1 MATDSFEY
9 ITVSDA
15 AKDLFGIKLSK
26 YPKFKNA
33 INALLKPVEIK
44 HEKVEIISASER
56 KKTRIYRDQLTKL
69 FNAVLLQAFFTP
81 AKIKPI
87 FSNNKAR
94 HNAADAI
101 ELLMMERQSILGL
114 GLYSQEMMKFLEMLR
129 SSVDLTIT
137 RLPNPFVEL
146 PQLSLD
152 GVTNIMKE
160 LLTQSA
166 ALTECDSMV
175 LHYLSDD
182 IETAYVQ
189 ACDINS
195 SNDLVNKYKE
205 KIIQEYL
212 AAKEFDET
220 LDFFR

>member
-9 ITVSDA
+9 ITVSEA
-15 AKDLFGIKLSK
+15 AKELFGVKLSK

-44 HEKVEIISASER
+44 HEKIEIISAADR

-94 HNAADAI
+94 QNAADAI
-101 ELLMMERQSILGL
+101 ELVMIERQSVLGL
-114 GLYSQEMMKFLEMLR
+114 GLNAQEMMTFLEMLKG
-129 SSVDLTIT
+129 SEDLTIT

-175 LHYLSDD
+175 LHYLNDD
-182 IETAYVQ
+182 IEIAYSK

-195 SNDLVNKYKE
+195 SNELVNKFKE
-205 KIIQEYL
+205 KITQEYFT
-212 AAKEFDET
+212 AKEFDET

>member
-1 MATDSFEY
+1 MAVDSFDY
-9 ITVSDA
+9 ISVSDA
-15 AKDLFGIKLSK
+15 AKDLFGVQLSK

-33 INALLKPVEIK
+33 INALLKPLEIK
-44 HEKVEIISASER
+44 HEKIEIISASER

-87 FSNNKAR
+87 FSSNIAR
-94 HNAADAI
+94 QNAADAI
-101 ELLMMERQSILGL
+101 ELLMMERQSVLGL
-114 GLYSQEMMKFLEMLR
+114 GLYAQETIKFLDKLR
-129 SSVDLTIT
+129 GKEDLTIT

-175 LHYLSDD
+175 LHYLNDD
-182 IETAYVQ
+182 IEIAYLN
-189 ACDINS
+189 ACEINS
-195 SNDLVNKYKE
+195 SNELVSKYKE
-205 KIIQEYL
+205 KIIQEYE
-212 AAKEFDET
+212 AAKEFDKT

>member
-9 ITVSDA
+9 ITVSEA
-15 AKDLFGIKLSK
+15 AKELFGVKLSK
-26 YPKFKNA
+26 HPKFKNA

-44 HEKVEIISASER
+44 HDKIEIISAGDR
-56 KKTRIYRDQLTKL
+56 KKTKIYRDQLTKL

-94 HNAADAI
+94 QNAADAI
-101 ELLMMERQSILGL
+101 ELVMMERQSVLGL
-114 GLYSQEMMKFLEMLR
+114 GLYTQEIMKFLEMLKG
-129 SSVDLTIT
+129 SDDLTIT

-175 LHYLSDD
+175 LHYLNDD
-182 IETAYVQ
+182 IETAYLQ
-189 ACDINS
+189 ACEIHS
-195 SNDLVNKYKE
+195 SNELVNKYKE
-205 KIIQEYL
+205 KIIREYL
-212 AAKEFDET
+212 AAKEFEET

>member
-1 MATDSFEY
+1 VAINSLDTIS
-9 ITVSDA
+9 VSEA
-15 AKDLFGIKLSK
+15 AKDLFGVKLSK

-44 HEKVEIISASER
+44 HEKIEIISAAER

-81 AKIKPI
+81 SKIKPI

-94 HNAADAI
+94 QSAADAI
-101 ELLMMERQSILGL
+101 ELLMMERQSVLGL
-114 GLYSQEMMKFLEMLR
+114 GLYSQEMLRFLELLR
-129 SSVDLTIT
+129 GTKDLTT
-137 RLPNPFVEL
+137 ARLPNPFVEL

-152 GVTNIMKE
+152 GVTSIMKE

-175 LHYLSDD
+175 LTYLEDD
-182 IETAYVQ
+182 LETAYKL
-189 ACDINS
+189 ACNVES

-205 KIIQEYL
+205 KIIQEYQ